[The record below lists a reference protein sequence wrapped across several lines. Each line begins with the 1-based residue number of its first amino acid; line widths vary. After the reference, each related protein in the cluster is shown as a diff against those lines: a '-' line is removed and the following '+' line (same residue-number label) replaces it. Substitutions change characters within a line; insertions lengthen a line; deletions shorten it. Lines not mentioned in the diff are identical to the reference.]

1 MQTFIVAQI
10 SDRLHLHAALFVVH
24 ATVAAV
30 GYLMLAGLHVSYRNV
45 RYGALFLIHP
55 AVLARVTLSL
65 SNITDN
71 HREQTRGTVSS
82 TCCRRVR
89 FTISKRRGEASV
101 LAVYPVAGY
110 ILIFTVYAQKR
121 RKRREW
127 RNRVTP
133 Y

>member
-10 SDRLHLHAALFVVH
+10 SDRLHLYAALFVVH

-71 HREQTRGTVSS
+71 
-82 TCCRRVR
+82 CYDD
-89 FTISKRRGEASV
+89 IKK
-101 LAVYPVAGY
+101 VY
-110 ILIFTVYAQKR
+110 TH
-121 RKRREW
+121 
-127 RNRVTP
+127 P
-133 Y
+133 YFVQ